1 MAEYAEWESFYVIV
15 GAAAGALIG
24 LQFVVL
30 TLIAERPPPRVAEA
44 SGAFLT
50 PTIVHFSSALL
61 LSGLLRIPFHTVTPA
76 AVLWGVTGASGLV
89 YAVVIAR
96 RMWKQRAYK
105 PDPDDWV
112 FYCVLPPLPYGA
124 LVVAALLS
132 GRHTHEALIVV
143 GGASLVLLFLGIR
156 NAWDSVAYHVF
167 VNLLRREPGSDE
179 NKPAG

>member
-30 TLIAERPPPRVAEA
+30 TLIAERPPPRAAEA

-50 PTIVHFSSALL
+50 PTIVDFSTALL
-61 LSGLLRIPFHTVTPA
+61 LSGLLRMPWHTVAPA
-76 AVLWGVTGASGLV
+76 AVLWGVTGLAGLI
-89 YAVVIAR
+89 YTAVIAR

-112 FYCVLPPLPYGA
+112 FYVVLPPIPYAA

-132 GRHTHEALIVV
+132 RDHPHEALLVV
-143 GGASLVLLFLGIR
+143 GAASLVLLFLGIR

-167 VNLLRREPGSDE
+167 VNMMRRGESSDG
-179 NKPAG
+179 NKPEG